1 MKETVTH
8 NFYEL
13 TAKRIPNIRQTG
25 GPMNLRKSTIPA
37 KRTFAAVLS
46 AAMLIP
52 SVSFA
57 TSNDQTAAEELKAI
71 LTAQQE
77 QSADSL
83 LEETLGLSQL
93 AKAASENGLQWHFAG
108 GLLPETAELLDIPD
122 DWSDTTCSLLARI
135 DPKLKKYLFEA
146 GLQHASDD
154 LLDVSLYGDED
165 LLTVAMPQFY
175 SGSLALHSG
184 NFRQQYLKSGL
195 SELLGKDASDDIP
208 DLDLHFYPQTAASDD
223 SLVSELQST
232 ISGLQD
238 SVAVTKATGDGVDIY
253 TATLRADQL
262 TAFYRT
268 LFRQLLAPMQAL
280 DDFSADDAEELE
292 AQLEEMLTMFQSVL
306 PEEIPVQF
314 EVSDQCLQRIHYE
327 LDLDVNALKALADEY
342 DDSYDDDYDYDDSYD
357 DDYDYDDAYDDSYDD
372 DYDYDDAYDDDY
384 DYDDAH
390 DDDYDYDDMDDLY
403 DSDHTGAAFG
413 IHVNESVSELPKDI
427 DTISCSYE
435 LAFANP
441 ENLSEGYNFFMNL
454 GYDEAPSALMA
465 VSLNYSQQQEAGT
478 ESAALSLSIDAD
490 GESVYSATPYVMQ
503 FDSASN
509 ELAAQFSITDSDTDE
524 TIALFFSGTFSD
536 IEKGKRFRLDI
547 DDLSLNN
554 ITSTAE
560 DMESLGITASLSVD
574 AEPGDIVT
582 PTDCRYLLEMDQ
594 NALMS
599 LFMECSANAETWS
612 HLYAPQPESEP
623 ESEASDILDG
633 SSAVNASVIGGAD
646 SPTAIFLAGKLG

>member
-1 MKETVTH
+1 
-8 NFYEL
+8 
-13 TAKRIPNIRQTG
+13 
-25 GPMNLRKSTIPA
+25 MNLRKSTIPA
-37 KRTFAAVLS
+37 RRTFAAVLS

-57 TSNDQTAAEELKAI
+57 TSNDQNAAEELKAI

-93 AKAASENGLQWHFAG
+93 AKAASENGLQWHFTG
-108 GLLPETAELLDIPD
+108 GLLPETAELLGIPD
-122 DWSDTTCSLLARI
+122 SWSDTTCSLLARI

-154 LLDVSLYGDED
+154 LLDVSLYGDKD
-165 LLTVAMPQFY
+165 LLTVAIPQFY
-175 SGSLALHSG
+175 SGSLALRSG

-195 SELLGKDASDDIP
+195 SELLGNDASDDIP

-223 SLVSELQST
+223 SLISELQST
-232 ISGLQD
+232 ITGLQD
-238 SVAVTKATGDGVDIY
+238 SVAVTKATDEGVDIY

-262 TAFYRT
+262 TDFYRT

-280 DDFSADDAEELE
+280 DDFSADDAEYLE

-314 EVSDQCLQRIHYE
+314 EVSDQRLQRIHYE
-327 LDLDVNALKALADEY
+327 LDLDVNALEALADE
-342 DDSYDDDYDYDDSYD
+342 
-357 DDYDYDDAYDDSYDD
+357 YDDSYDD

-384 DYDDAH
+384 DYDDSY
-390 DDDYDYDDMDDLY
+390 DDYDYDDAYDDDYDYNGTDDLY

-413 IHVNESVSELPKDI
+413 IHVNESVSELPEDI

-435 LAFANP
+435 LSFANP

-536 IEKGKRFRLDI
+536 IEKGKCFRLDI

-554 ITSTAE
+554 ITATAE

-612 HLYAPQPESEP
+612 QLYAPEPESEP

>member
-1 MKETVTH
+1 
-8 NFYEL
+8 
-13 TAKRIPNIRQTG
+13 
-25 GPMNLRKSTIPA
+25 MNLRKSTIPA
-37 KRTFAAVLS
+37 RRTFAAVLS

-57 TSNDQTAAEELKAI
+57 TSNDQNAAEELKAI

-77 QSADSL
+77 QSTDSL

-93 AKAASENGLQWHFAG
+93 AKAASENGLQWHFTG
-108 GLLPETAELLDIPD
+108 GLLPETAELLGIPD
-122 DWSDTTCSLLARI
+122 GWSDTTCSLQARI

-165 LLTVAMPQFY
+165 LLAVAIPQFY
-175 SGSLALHSG
+175 SGSLALRSG

-195 SELLGKDASDDIP
+195 SELLGNDASDDIP

-223 SLVSELQST
+223 SLISELQST
-232 ISGLQD
+232 ITGLQD
-238 SVAVTKATGDGVDIY
+238 SVAVTKATDEGVDIY

-262 TAFYRT
+262 TDFYRT

-280 DDFSADDAEELE
+280 DDFSADDAEYLE
-292 AQLEEMLTMFQSVL
+292 SQLEEMLTMFQSVL

-314 EVSDQCLQRIHYE
+314 EVSDQRLQRIHYE
-327 LDLDVNALKALADEY
+327 LDLDVNALEALADE
-342 DDSYDDDYDYDDSYD
+342 
-357 DDYDYDDAYDDSYDD
+357 YDDSYDD

-384 DYDDAH
+384 DYDDSY
-390 DDDYDYDDMDDLY
+390 DDYDYDDAYDDSYDDDYDYNGTDDLY

-413 IHVNESVSELPKDI
+413 IHVNESVSELPEDI

-435 LAFANP
+435 LSFANP

-509 ELAAQFSITDSDTDE
+509 ELAAQFSITDSDTNE

-536 IEKGKRFRLDI
+536 IEKGKCFRLDI

-554 ITSTAE
+554 ITATAE

-612 HLYAPQPESEP
+612 QLYAPEPESEP

>member
-1 MKETVTH
+1 
-8 NFYEL
+8 
-13 TAKRIPNIRQTG
+13 
-25 GPMNLRKSTIPA
+25 MNLRKRTIPA
-37 KRTFAAVLS
+37 RRTFAAVLS

-57 TSNDQTAAEELKAI
+57 TSNDQNAAEELKAI

-93 AKAASENGLQWHFAG
+93 AKAASENGLQWHFTG
-108 GLLPETAELLDIPD
+108 GLLPETAALLDIPD
-122 DWSDTTCSLLARI
+122 SWSDTTCSLQARI

-165 LLTVAMPQFY
+165 LLAVAIPQFY
-175 SGSLALHSG
+175 SGSLALRSG

-195 SELLGKDASDDIP
+195 SELLGNDASDDIP

-223 SLVSELQST
+223 SLISELQST
-232 ISGLQD
+232 ITGLQD
-238 SVAVTKATGDGVDIY
+238 SVAVTKATDEGVDIY

-262 TAFYRT
+262 TDFYRT

-314 EVSDQCLQRIHYE
+314 EVSDQLLQRIHYE
-327 LDLDVNALKALADEY
+327 LDLDVNALEALADE
-342 DDSYDDDYDYDDSYD
+342 
-357 DDYDYDDAYDDSYDD
+357 YDDSYDD

-384 DYDDAH
+384 DYDDAY
-390 DDDYDYDDMDDLY
+390 DDDYDYDDAHDDDHDYDDTDDLY

-454 GYDEAPSALMA
+454 GYGEAPSALMA
-465 VSLNYSQQQEAGT
+465 VSLNYNQQQEDGT
-478 ESAALSLSIDAD
+478 ESAALSLNIDAD

-554 ITSTAE
+554 ITAAAE

-612 HLYAPQPESEP
+612 QLYAPESESEP
-623 ESEASDILDG
+623 ESEASDILD
-633 SSAVNASVIGGAD
+633 SNSAVNTSVIGGAD
-646 SPTAIFLAGKLG
+646 NPTAIFLAGKLG

>member
-1 MKETVTH
+1 
-8 NFYEL
+8 
-13 TAKRIPNIRQTG
+13 
-25 GPMNLRKSTIPA
+25 MNLRKRTIPA
-37 KRTFAAVLS
+37 RRTFAAVLS

-57 TSNDQTAAEELKAI
+57 TSNDQNAAEELKAI

-93 AKAASENGLQWHFAG
+93 TKAASENGLQWHFTG
-108 GLLPETAELLDIPD
+108 GLLPETAALLGIPD
-122 DWSDTTCSLLARI
+122 GWSDTTCSLLTRI

-146 GLQHASDD
+146 GLQHASDN

-165 LLTVAMPQFY
+165 LLAVAIPQFY
-175 SGSLALHSG
+175 SGSLALRSG

-195 SELLGKDASDDIP
+195 SELLGNDASDDIP

-223 SLVSELQST
+223 SLISELQST
-232 ISGLQD
+232 ITGLQD
-238 SVAVTKATGDGVDIY
+238 SVAVTKATDEGVDIY

-262 TAFYRT
+262 TDFYRT

-314 EVSDQCLQRIHYE
+314 EVSDQLLQRIHYE
-327 LDLDVNALKALADEY
+327 LDLDVNALEALADE
-342 DDSYDDDYDYDDSYD
+342 
-357 DDYDYDDAYDDSYDD
+357 YDDSYDD

-384 DYDDAH
+384 DYDDAY
-390 DDDYDYDDMDDLY
+390 DDDYDYDDAHDDDHDYDDTDDLY

-454 GYDEAPSALMA
+454 GYGEAPSALMA
-465 VSLNYSQQQEAGT
+465 VSLNYNQQQEDGT
-478 ESAALSLSIDAD
+478 ESAALSLNIDAD

-554 ITSTAE
+554 ITAAAE

-612 HLYAPQPESEP
+612 QLYAPESESEP
-623 ESEASDILDG
+623 ESEASDILDS
-633 SSAVNASVIGGAD
+633 SSAVNTSVIGGANN
-646 SPTAIFLAGKLG
+646 PTAIFLAGKLG

>member
-1 MKETVTH
+1 
-8 NFYEL
+8 
-13 TAKRIPNIRQTG
+13 
-25 GPMNLRKSTIPA
+25 MNLRKRTIPA
-37 KRTFAAVLS
+37 RRTFAAVLS

-57 TSNDQTAAEELKAI
+57 TSNDQNAAEELKAI

-108 GLLPETAELLDIPD
+108 GLLPETAELLGIPD
-122 DWSDTTCSLLARI
+122 DWSDTTCSLQARI

-165 LLTVAMPQFY
+165 LLTVAIPQFY
-175 SGSLALHSG
+175 SGSLALRSG

-280 DDFSADDAEELE
+280 DDFSADDAEYLE

-314 EVSDQCLQRIHYE
+314 EVSDQLLQRIHYE
-327 LDLDVNALKALADEY
+327 LDLDVNALEALADE
-342 DDSYDDDYDYDDSYD
+342 
-357 DDYDYDDAYDDSYDD
+357 YDDSYDD

-390 DDDYDYDDMDDLY
+390 DDDYDYDDAHDDDHDYDDTDDLY

-454 GYDEAPSALMA
+454 GYGEAPSALMA
-465 VSLNYSQQQEAGT
+465 VSLNYSQQQEDGT
-478 ESAALSLSIDAD
+478 ESAALSLNIDAD

-554 ITSTAE
+554 ITAAAE

-599 LFMECSANAETWS
+599 LFMECSANAEAWS
-612 HLYAPQPESEP
+612 QLYAPESESEP
-623 ESEASDILDG
+623 ESEASDILDS
-633 SSAVNASVIGGAD
+633 SSAVNTSVIGGANN
-646 SPTAIFLAGKLG
+646 PTAIFLAGKLG

>member
-1 MKETVTH
+1 
-8 NFYEL
+8 
-13 TAKRIPNIRQTG
+13 
-25 GPMNLRKSTIPA
+25 MNLRKRTIPA
-37 KRTFAAVLS
+37 RRTFAAVLS

-57 TSNDQTAAEELKAI
+57 TSNDQNAAEELKAI

-93 AKAASENGLQWHFAG
+93 TKAASENGLQWHFTG
-108 GLLPETAELLDIPD
+108 GLLPETAALLGIPD
-122 DWSDTTCSLLARI
+122 GWSDTTCSLQARI

-165 LLTVAMPQFY
+165 LLAVAIPQFY
-175 SGSLALHSG
+175 SGSLALRSG

-195 SELLGKDASDDIP
+195 SELLGNDASDDIP

-223 SLVSELQST
+223 SLISELQST
-232 ISGLQD
+232 ITGLQD
-238 SVAVTKATGDGVDIY
+238 SVAVTKATDEGVDIY

-262 TAFYRT
+262 TDFYRT

-314 EVSDQCLQRIHYE
+314 EVSDQLLQRIHYE
-327 LDLDVNALKALADEY
+327 LDLDVNALEALADE
-342 DDSYDDDYDYDDSYD
+342 
-357 DDYDYDDAYDDSYDD
+357 YDDSYDD

-384 DYDDAH
+384 DYDDAY
-390 DDDYDYDDMDDLY
+390 DDDYDYDDAHDDDHDYDDTDDLY

-454 GYDEAPSALMA
+454 GYGEAPSALMA
-465 VSLNYSQQQEAGT
+465 VSLNYNQQQEDGT
-478 ESAALSLSIDAD
+478 ESAALSLNIDAD

-554 ITSTAE
+554 ITAAAE

-599 LFMECSANAETWS
+599 LFIECSANAETWS
-612 HLYAPQPESEP
+612 QLYAPESESEP
-623 ESEASDILDG
+623 ESEASDILD
-633 SSAVNASVIGGAD
+633 SNSAVNTSVIGGANN
-646 SPTAIFLAGKLG
+646 PTAIFLAGKLG

>member
-1 MKETVTH
+1 
-8 NFYEL
+8 
-13 TAKRIPNIRQTG
+13 
-25 GPMNLRKSTIPA
+25 MNLHKNTIPA
-37 KRTFAAVLS
+37 RRTFAAVLS

-57 TSNDQTAAEELKAI
+57 TSNDQNAAEELKAI

-93 AKAASENGLQWHFAG
+93 AKAASENGLQWHFTG
-108 GLLPETAELLDIPD
+108 GLLPETAALLDIPD
-122 DWSDTTCSLLARI
+122 DWSDTTCSLLTRI
-135 DPKLKKYLFEA
+135 DPNLKKYLFEA

-165 LLTVAMPQFY
+165 LLAVAIPQFY
-175 SGSLALHSG
+175 SGSLALRSG

-195 SELLGKDASDDIP
+195 SELLGNDASDDIP

-223 SLVSELQST
+223 SLISELQST
-232 ISGLQD
+232 ITGLQD
-238 SVAVTKATGDGVDIY
+238 SVAVTKATDEGVDIY
-253 TATLRADQL
+253 MATLRADQL
-262 TAFYRT
+262 TDFYRT

-314 EVSDQCLQRIHYE
+314 EVSDQLLQRIHYE
-327 LDLDVNALKALADEY
+327 LDLDVNALEALADE
-342 DDSYDDDYDYDDSYD
+342 
-357 DDYDYDDAYDDSYDD
+357 YDDSYDD

-384 DYDDAH
+384 DYDDAY
-390 DDDYDYDDMDDLY
+390 DDDYDYDDAHDDDHDYDDTDDLY

-454 GYDEAPSALMA
+454 GYGEAPSALMA
-465 VSLNYSQQQEAGT
+465 VSLNYNQQQEDGT
-478 ESAALSLSIDAD
+478 ESAALSLNIDAD

-554 ITSTAE
+554 ITAAAE

-612 HLYAPQPESEP
+612 QLYAPESESEP
-623 ESEASDILDG
+623 ESEASDILDS
-633 SSAVNASVIGGAD
+633 SSAVNTSVIGGANN
-646 SPTAIFLAGKLG
+646 PTAIFLAGKLG

>member
-1 MKETVTH
+1 
-8 NFYEL
+8 
-13 TAKRIPNIRQTG
+13 
-25 GPMNLRKSTIPA
+25 
-37 KRTFAAVLS
+37 
-46 AAMLIP
+46 MLIP

-57 TSNDQTAAEELKAI
+57 TSNDQNAAEELKAI

-93 AKAASENGLQWHFAG
+93 AKAASENGLQWHFTG
-108 GLLPETAELLDIPD
+108 GLLPETAALLGIPD
-122 DWSDTTCSLLARI
+122 GWSDTTCSLQARI

-146 GLQHASDD
+146 GLQHAFDD

-165 LLTVAMPQFY
+165 LLTVAIPQFY
-175 SGSLALHSG
+175 SGSLALRSG

-195 SELLGKDASDDIP
+195 SELLGNDASDDIP

-223 SLVSELQST
+223 SLISELQST
-232 ISGLQD
+232 ITGLQD

-314 EVSDQCLQRIHYE
+314 EVSDQLLQRIHYE
-327 LDLDVNALKALADEY
+327 LDLDVNALEALADE
-342 DDSYDDDYDYDDSYD
+342 
-357 DDYDYDDAYDDSYDD
+357 YDDSYDD

-384 DYDDAH
+384 DYDDAYDDDYDYDYDDAY
-390 DDDYDYDDMDDLY
+390 DDDYDYDDTDDLY
-403 DSDHTGAAFG
+403 DSNHTGAAFG

-454 GYDEAPSALMA
+454 GYGEAPSALMA
-465 VSLNYSQQQEAGT
+465 VSLNYNQQQEDGT
-478 ESAALSLSIDAD
+478 ESAALSLNIDAD

-554 ITSTAE
+554 ITAAAE

-599 LFMECSANAETWS
+599 LFIECSANAETWS
-612 HLYAPQPESEP
+612 QLYAPESESEP
-623 ESEASDILDG
+623 ESEASDILDS
-633 SSAVNASVIGGAD
+633 SSAVNTSVIGGANG
-646 SPTAIFLAGKLG
+646 STAIFLAGKLG

>member
-1 MKETVTH
+1 
-8 NFYEL
+8 
-13 TAKRIPNIRQTG
+13 
-25 GPMNLRKSTIPA
+25 MNLRKSTIPA
-37 KRTFAAVLS
+37 RRTFAAVLS

-57 TSNDQTAAEELKAI
+57 TSNDQNAAEELKAI

-93 AKAASENGLQWHFAG
+93 AKAASENGLQWHFTG
-108 GLLPETAELLDIPD
+108 GLLPETAELLGIPD
-122 DWSDTTCSLLARI
+122 SWSDTTCSLLARI

-165 LLTVAMPQFY
+165 LLTVAIPQFY
-175 SGSLALHSG
+175 SGSLALRSG

-223 SLVSELQST
+223 SLISELQST
-232 ISGLQD
+232 ITGLQD
-238 SVAVTKATGDGVDIY
+238 SVAVTKATDDGVDIY

-280 DDFSADDAEELE
+280 DDFSADDAEYLE

-314 EVSDQCLQRIHYE
+314 EVSDQRLQRIHYE

-342 DDSYDDDYDYDDSYD
+342 DDSYDDDYDYNDAYDDSY

-372 DYDYDDAYDDDY
+372 DYDYDDT
-384 DYDDAH
+384 
-390 DDDYDYDDMDDLY
+390 DDLY

-413 IHVNESVSELPKDI
+413 IHVNESVSELPEDI

-435 LAFANP
+435 LSFANP

-454 GYDEAPSALMA
+454 GYGEATSALMA

-536 IEKGKRFRLDI
+536 IEKGKCFRLDI

-554 ITSTAE
+554 ITATAE

-612 HLYAPQPESEP
+612 QLYAPEPESEP

>member
-1 MKETVTH
+1 
-8 NFYEL
+8 
-13 TAKRIPNIRQTG
+13 
-25 GPMNLRKSTIPA
+25 MNLRKSTIPA

-108 GLLPETAELLDIPD
+108 GLLPETAELLGIPD
-122 DWSDTTCSLLARI
+122 DWSDTTCSLQARI

-165 LLTVAMPQFY
+165 LLTVAIPQFY
-175 SGSLALHSG
+175 SGSLALRSG

-280 DDFSADDAEELE
+280 DDFSADDAEYLE

-314 EVSDQCLQRIHYE
+314 EVSDQLLQRIHYE
-327 LDLDVNALKALADEY
+327 LDLDVNALEALADE
-342 DDSYDDDYDYDDSYD
+342 
-357 DDYDYDDAYDDSYDD
+357 YDDSYDD

-384 DYDDAH
+384 DYDDAYDDSY
-390 DDDYDYDDMDDLY
+390 DDDYDYDDSYDDDYDYDDTDDLY
-403 DSDHTGAAFG
+403 DLDHTGAAFG

-454 GYDEAPSALMA
+454 GYGEAPSALMA
-465 VSLNYSQQQEAGT
+465 VSLNYSQQQEDGT
-478 ESAALSLSIDAD
+478 ESAALSLNIDAD

-554 ITSTAE
+554 ITAAAE

-612 HLYAPQPESEP
+612 QLYAPESESEP
-623 ESEASDILDG
+623 ESEASDILDS
-633 SSAVNASVIGGAD
+633 SSAVNTSVIGGANN
-646 SPTAIFLAGKLG
+646 PTAIFLAGKLG

>member
-1 MKETVTH
+1 
-8 NFYEL
+8 
-13 TAKRIPNIRQTG
+13 
-25 GPMNLRKSTIPA
+25 MNLRKRTIPA
-37 KRTFAAVLS
+37 RRTFAAVLS

-57 TSNDQTAAEELKAI
+57 TSNDQNAAEELKAI

-93 AKAASENGLQWHFAG
+93 TKAASENGLQWHFTG
-108 GLLPETAELLDIPD
+108 GLLPETAALLGIPD
-122 DWSDTTCSLLARI
+122 GWSDTTCSLQARI

-146 GLQHASDD
+146 GLQHASDN

-165 LLTVAMPQFY
+165 LLAVAIPQFY
-175 SGSLALHSG
+175 SGSLALRSG

-195 SELLGKDASDDIP
+195 SELLGNDASDDIP

-223 SLVSELQST
+223 SLISELQST
-232 ISGLQD
+232 ITGLQD
-238 SVAVTKATGDGVDIY
+238 SVAVTKATDEGVDIY

-262 TAFYRT
+262 TDFYRT

-314 EVSDQCLQRIHYE
+314 EVSDQLLQRIHYE
-327 LDLDVNALKALADEY
+327 LDLDVNALEALADE
-342 DDSYDDDYDYDDSYD
+342 
-357 DDYDYDDAYDDSYDD
+357 YDDSYDD

-384 DYDDAH
+384 DYDDAYDDYDYDYDDAY
-390 DDDYDYDDMDDLY
+390 DDDYDYDDAHDDDHDYDDTDDLY

-454 GYDEAPSALMA
+454 GYGEAPSALMA
-465 VSLNYSQQQEAGT
+465 VSLNYSQQQEDGT
-478 ESAALSLSIDAD
+478 ESAALSLNIDAD

-554 ITSTAE
+554 ITAAAE

-612 HLYAPQPESEP
+612 QLYAPESESEP
-623 ESEASDILDG
+623 ESEASDILDS
-633 SSAVNASVIGGAD
+633 SSAVNTSVIGGANN
-646 SPTAIFLAGKLG
+646 PTAIFLAGKLG

>member
-1 MKETVTH
+1 
-8 NFYEL
+8 
-13 TAKRIPNIRQTG
+13 
-25 GPMNLRKSTIPA
+25 MNLRKRTIPA
-37 KRTFAAVLS
+37 RRTFAAVLS

-57 TSNDQTAAEELKAI
+57 TSNDQNAAEELKAI

-93 AKAASENGLQWHFAG
+93 AKAASENGLQWHFTG
-108 GLLPETAELLDIPD
+108 GLLPETAALLGIPD
-122 DWSDTTCSLLARI
+122 GWSDTTCSLLTRI

-146 GLQHASDD
+146 GLQHASDN

-165 LLTVAMPQFY
+165 LLAVAIPQFY
-175 SGSLALHSG
+175 SGSLALRSG

-195 SELLGKDASDDIP
+195 SELLGNDASDDIP

-223 SLVSELQST
+223 SLISELQST
-232 ISGLQD
+232 ITGLQD
-238 SVAVTKATGDGVDIY
+238 SVAVTKATDEGVDIY

-262 TAFYRT
+262 TDFYRT

-280 DDFSADDAEELE
+280 DDFSADDAEYLE

-314 EVSDQCLQRIHYE
+314 EVSDQLLQRIHYE
-327 LDLDVNALKALADEY
+327 LDLDVNALEALADE
-342 DDSYDDDYDYDDSYD
+342 
-357 DDYDYDDAYDDSYDD
+357 YDDSYDD

-384 DYDDAH
+384 DYDDAY
-390 DDDYDYDDMDDLY
+390 DDDYDYDDAHDDDHDYDDTDDLY

-454 GYDEAPSALMA
+454 GYGEAPSALMA
-465 VSLNYSQQQEAGT
+465 VSLNYNQQQEDGT
-478 ESAALSLSIDAD
+478 ESAALSLNIDAD

-554 ITSTAE
+554 ITAAAE

-612 HLYAPQPESEP
+612 QLYAPESESEP
-623 ESEASDILDG
+623 ESEASDILDS
-633 SSAVNASVIGGAD
+633 SSAVNTSVIGGANN
-646 SPTAIFLAGKLG
+646 PTAIFLAGKLG

>member
-1 MKETVTH
+1 
-8 NFYEL
+8 
-13 TAKRIPNIRQTG
+13 
-25 GPMNLRKSTIPA
+25 MNLRKRTIPA
-37 KRTFAAVLS
+37 RRTFAAVLS

-57 TSNDQTAAEELKAI
+57 TSNDQNAAEELKAI

-93 AKAASENGLQWHFAG
+93 TKAASENGLQWHFTG
-108 GLLPETAELLDIPD
+108 GLLPETAALLDIPD
-122 DWSDTTCSLLARI
+122 SWSDTTCSLQARI

-165 LLTVAMPQFY
+165 LLAVAIPQFY
-175 SGSLALHSG
+175 SGSLALRSG

-195 SELLGKDASDDIP
+195 SELLGNDASDDIP

-223 SLVSELQST
+223 SLISELQST
-232 ISGLQD
+232 ITGLQD
-238 SVAVTKATGDGVDIY
+238 SVAVTKATDEGVDIY

-262 TAFYRT
+262 TDFYRT

-314 EVSDQCLQRIHYE
+314 EVSDQLLQRIHYE
-327 LDLDVNALKALADEY
+327 LDLDVNALEALADE
-342 DDSYDDDYDYDDSYD
+342 
-357 DDYDYDDAYDDSYDD
+357 YDDSYDD

-384 DYDDAH
+384 DYDDAY
-390 DDDYDYDDMDDLY
+390 DDDYDYDDAHDDDHDYDDTDDLY

-454 GYDEAPSALMA
+454 GYGEAPSALMA
-465 VSLNYSQQQEAGT
+465 VSLNYNQQQEDGT
-478 ESAALSLSIDAD
+478 ESAALSLNIDAD

-554 ITSTAE
+554 ITAAAE

-612 HLYAPQPESEP
+612 QLYAPESESEP
-623 ESEASDILDG
+623 ESEASDILDS
-633 SSAVNASVIGGAD
+633 SSAVNTSVIGGANN
-646 SPTAIFLAGKLG
+646 PTAIFLAGKLG

>member
-1 MKETVTH
+1 
-8 NFYEL
+8 
-13 TAKRIPNIRQTG
+13 
-25 GPMNLRKSTIPA
+25 MNLRKSTISA

-52 SVSFA
+52 FVSFA

-108 GLLPETAELLDIPD
+108 GLLPETAELLGIPD
-122 DWSDTTCSLLARI
+122 DRSDTTCSLLARI

-154 LLDVSLYGDED
+154 LLDVSLYGDEN
-165 LLTVAMPQFY
+165 LLTIAIPQFY
-175 SGSLALHSG
+175 SGSLALRSG

-238 SVAVTKATGDGVDIY
+238 SVAVTKATGDGADIY

-280 DDFSADDAEELE
+280 DDFSADDAEYLE

-314 EVSDQCLQRIHYE
+314 EVSDQRLQRIHYE

-342 DDSYDDDYDYDDSYD
+342 DDSYDDDYDYDDT
-357 DDYDYDDAYDDSYDD
+357 
-372 DYDYDDAYDDDY
+372 
-384 DYDDAH
+384 
-390 DDDYDYDDMDDLY
+390 DDLY
-403 DSDHTGAAFG
+403 DLDHTGAAFD

-435 LAFANP
+435 LSFANP

-554 ITSTAE
+554 ITATAE

-612 HLYAPQPESEP
+612 QLYAPESESEP
-623 ESEASDILDG
+623 ESEASDILD
-633 SSAVNASVIGGAD
+633 SNSAVNTSVIGGAD

>member
-1 MKETVTH
+1 
-8 NFYEL
+8 
-13 TAKRIPNIRQTG
+13 
-25 GPMNLRKSTIPA
+25 MNLRKRTIPA
-37 KRTFAAVLS
+37 RRTFAAVLS

-57 TSNDQTAAEELKAI
+57 TSNDQNAAEELKAI

-93 AKAASENGLQWHFAG
+93 TKAASENGLQWHFTG
-108 GLLPETAELLDIPD
+108 GLLPETAALLGIPD
-122 DWSDTTCSLLARI
+122 GWSDTTCSLLTRI

-146 GLQHASDD
+146 GLQHASDN

-165 LLTVAMPQFY
+165 LLAVAIPQFY
-175 SGSLALHSG
+175 SGSLALRSG

-195 SELLGKDASDDIP
+195 SELLGNDASDDIP

-223 SLVSELQST
+223 SLISELQST
-232 ISGLQD
+232 ITGLQD
-238 SVAVTKATGDGVDIY
+238 SVAVTKATDEGVDIY

-262 TAFYRT
+262 TDFYRT

-314 EVSDQCLQRIHYE
+314 EVSDQLLQRIHYE
-327 LDLDVNALKALADEY
+327 LDLDVNALEALADE
-342 DDSYDDDYDYDDSYD
+342 
-357 DDYDYDDAYDDSYDD
+357 YDDSYDD

-384 DYDDAH
+384 DYDDAY
-390 DDDYDYDDMDDLY
+390 DDDYDYDDAHDDDHDYDDTDDLY

-454 GYDEAPSALMA
+454 GYGEAPSALMA
-465 VSLNYSQQQEAGT
+465 VSLNYSQQQEDGT
-478 ESAALSLSIDAD
+478 ESAALSLNIDAD

-554 ITSTAE
+554 ITAAAE

-612 HLYAPQPESEP
+612 QLYAPESESEP
-623 ESEASDILDG
+623 ESEASDILDS
-633 SSAVNASVIGGAD
+633 SSAVNTSVIGGAD
-646 SPTAIFLAGKLG
+646 NPTAIFLAGKLG

>member
-1 MKETVTH
+1 
-8 NFYEL
+8 
-13 TAKRIPNIRQTG
+13 
-25 GPMNLRKSTIPA
+25 MNLRKSTIPA
-37 KRTFAAVLS
+37 RRTFAAVLS

-57 TSNDQTAAEELKAI
+57 TSNDQNAAEELKAI

-93 AKAASENGLQWHFAG
+93 AKAASENGLQWHFTG
-108 GLLPETAELLDIPD
+108 GLLPETAELLGIPD
-122 DWSDTTCSLLARI
+122 SWSDTTCSLQARI

-165 LLTVAMPQFY
+165 LLAVAIPQFY
-175 SGSLALHSG
+175 SGSLALRSG

-195 SELLGKDASDDIP
+195 SELLGNDASDDIP

-223 SLVSELQST
+223 SLISELQST
-232 ISGLQD
+232 ITGLQD
-238 SVAVTKATGDGVDIY
+238 SVAVTKATDEGVDIY

-262 TAFYRT
+262 TDFYRT

-280 DDFSADDAEELE
+280 DDFSADDAEYLE

-314 EVSDQCLQRIHYE
+314 EVSDQRLQRIHYE
-327 LDLDVNALKALADEY
+327 LDLDVNALEALADE
-342 DDSYDDDYDYDDSYD
+342 
-357 DDYDYDDAYDDSYDD
+357 YDDSYDD

-384 DYDDAH
+384 DYDDSY
-390 DDDYDYDDMDDLY
+390 DDYDYDDAYDDSYDDDYDYNGTDDLY

-413 IHVNESVSELPKDI
+413 IHVNESVSELPEDI

-435 LAFANP
+435 LSFANP

-536 IEKGKRFRLDI
+536 IEKGKCFRLDI

-554 ITSTAE
+554 ITATAE

-612 HLYAPQPESEP
+612 QLYAPEPESEP

>member
-1 MKETVTH
+1 
-8 NFYEL
+8 
-13 TAKRIPNIRQTG
+13 
-25 GPMNLRKSTIPA
+25 MNLRKSTIPA
-37 KRTFAAVLS
+37 RRTFAAVLS

-57 TSNDQTAAEELKAI
+57 TSNDQNAAEELKAI

-77 QSADSL
+77 QSTDSL

-93 AKAASENGLQWHFAG
+93 AKAASENGLQWHFTG
-108 GLLPETAELLDIPD
+108 GLLPETAELLGIPD
-122 DWSDTTCSLLARI
+122 GWSDTTCSLQARI

-165 LLTVAMPQFY
+165 LLAVAIPQFY
-175 SGSLALHSG
+175 SGSLALRSG

-195 SELLGKDASDDIP
+195 SELLGNDASDDIP

-223 SLVSELQST
+223 SLISELQST
-232 ISGLQD
+232 ITGLQD
-238 SVAVTKATGDGVDIY
+238 SVAVTKATDEGVDIY

-262 TAFYRT
+262 TDFYRT

-280 DDFSADDAEELE
+280 DDFSADDAEYLE

-314 EVSDQCLQRIHYE
+314 EVSDQRLQRIHYE
-327 LDLDVNALKALADEY
+327 LDLDVNALEALADEY
-342 DDSYDDDYDYDDSYD
+342 DDSYDDDYDYDDTYDDDYDYDDSY

-372 DYDYDDAYDDDY
+372 DYDYNGT
-384 DYDDAH
+384 
-390 DDDYDYDDMDDLY
+390 DDLY

-413 IHVNESVSELPKDI
+413 IHVNESVSELPEDI

-435 LAFANP
+435 LSFANP

-509 ELAAQFSITDSDTDE
+509 ELAAQFSITDSDTNE

-536 IEKGKRFRLDI
+536 IEKGKCFRLDI

-554 ITSTAE
+554 ITATAE

-612 HLYAPQPESEP
+612 QLYAPEPESEP

>member
-1 MKETVTH
+1 
-8 NFYEL
+8 
-13 TAKRIPNIRQTG
+13 
-25 GPMNLRKSTIPA
+25 MNLRKRTIPA
-37 KRTFAAVLS
+37 RRTFAAVLS

-57 TSNDQTAAEELKAI
+57 TSNDQNAAEELKAI

-93 AKAASENGLQWHFAG
+93 TKAASENGLQWHFTG
-108 GLLPETAELLDIPD
+108 GLLPETAALLGIPD
-122 DWSDTTCSLLARI
+122 GWSDTTCSLQARI

-165 LLTVAMPQFY
+165 LLAVAIPQFY
-175 SGSLALHSG
+175 SGSLALRSG

-195 SELLGKDASDDIP
+195 SELLGNDASDDIP

-223 SLVSELQST
+223 SLISELQST
-232 ISGLQD
+232 ITGLQD
-238 SVAVTKATGDGVDIY
+238 SVAVTKATDEGVDIY

-262 TAFYRT
+262 TDFYRT

-314 EVSDQCLQRIHYE
+314 EVSDQLLQRIHYE
-327 LDLDVNALKALADEY
+327 LDLDVNALEALADE
-342 DDSYDDDYDYDDSYD
+342 
-357 DDYDYDDAYDDSYDD
+357 YDDSYDD

-384 DYDDAH
+384 DYDDAY
-390 DDDYDYDDMDDLY
+390 DDDYDYDDAHDDDHDYDDTDDLY

-454 GYDEAPSALMA
+454 GYGEAPSALMA
-465 VSLNYSQQQEAGT
+465 VSLNYNQQQEDGT
-478 ESAALSLSIDAD
+478 ESAALSLNIDAD

-554 ITSTAE
+554 ITAAAE

-612 HLYAPQPESEP
+612 QLYAPESESEP
-623 ESEASDILDG
+623 ESEASDILDS
-633 SSAVNASVIGGAD
+633 SSAVNTSVIGGANN
-646 SPTAIFLAGKLG
+646 PTAIFLAGKLG

>member
-1 MKETVTH
+1 
-8 NFYEL
+8 
-13 TAKRIPNIRQTG
+13 
-25 GPMNLRKSTIPA
+25 MNLRKSTIA
-37 KRTFAAVLS
+37 KRTFTAVLS

-57 TSNDQTAAEELKAI
+57 TSNDQNAAEELKAI

-93 AKAASENGLQWHFAG
+93 TKAASENGLQWHFTG
-108 GLLPETAELLDIPD
+108 GLLPETAALLGIPD
-122 DWSDTTCSLLARI
+122 GWSDTTCSLLTRI

-165 LLTVAMPQFY
+165 LLAVAIPQFY
-175 SGSLALHSG
+175 SGSLALRSG

-195 SELLGKDASDDIP
+195 SELLGNDASDDIP

-223 SLVSELQST
+223 SLISELQST
-232 ISGLQD
+232 ITGLQD
-238 SVAVTKATGDGVDIY
+238 SVAVTKATDEGVDIY

-262 TAFYRT
+262 TDFYRT

-314 EVSDQCLQRIHYE
+314 EVSDQLLQRIHYE
-327 LDLDVNALKALADEY
+327 LDLDVNALEALADE
-342 DDSYDDDYDYDDSYD
+342 
-357 DDYDYDDAYDDSYDD
+357 YDDSYDD

-384 DYDDAH
+384 DYDDAY
-390 DDDYDYDDMDDLY
+390 DDDYDYDDAHDDDHDYDDTDDLY

-454 GYDEAPSALMA
+454 GYGEAPSALMA
-465 VSLNYSQQQEAGT
+465 VSLNYSQQQEDGT
-478 ESAALSLSIDAD
+478 ESAALSLNIDAD

-554 ITSTAE
+554 ITAAAE

-612 HLYAPQPESEP
+612 QLYAPESESEP
-623 ESEASDILDG
+623 ESEASDILD
-633 SSAVNASVIGGAD
+633 SNSAVNTSVIGGAD
-646 SPTAIFLAGKLG
+646 NPTAIFLAGKLG

>member
-1 MKETVTH
+1 
-8 NFYEL
+8 
-13 TAKRIPNIRQTG
+13 
-25 GPMNLRKSTIPA
+25 MNLRKSTIPA

-57 TSNDQTAAEELKAI
+57 TSNDQNAAEELKAI

-93 AKAASENGLQWHFAG
+93 AKAASENGLQWHFTG
-108 GLLPETAELLDIPD
+108 GLLPETAALLDIPD
-122 DWSDTTCSLLARI
+122 SWSDTTCSLQARI

-165 LLTVAMPQFY
+165 LLAVAIPQFY
-175 SGSLALHSG
+175 SGSLALRSG

-195 SELLGKDASDDIP
+195 SELLGNDASDDIP

-223 SLVSELQST
+223 SLISELQST
-232 ISGLQD
+232 ITGLQD
-238 SVAVTKATGDGVDIY
+238 SVAVTKATDEGVDIY

-314 EVSDQCLQRIHYE
+314 EVSDQLLQRIHYE
-327 LDLDVNALKALADEY
+327 LDLDVNALEALADE
-342 DDSYDDDYDYDDSYD
+342 
-357 DDYDYDDAYDDSYDD
+357 YDDSYDD

-384 DYDDAH
+384 DYDDAY
-390 DDDYDYDDMDDLY
+390 DDDYDYDDAHDDDHDYDDTDDLY

-454 GYDEAPSALMA
+454 GYGEAPSALMA
-465 VSLNYSQQQEAGT
+465 VSLNYSQQQEDGT
-478 ESAALSLSIDAD
+478 ESAALSLNIDAD

-554 ITSTAE
+554 ITAAAE

-612 HLYAPQPESEP
+612 QLYAPESESEP
-623 ESEASDILDG
+623 ESEASDILD
-633 SSAVNASVIGGAD
+633 SNSAVNTSVIGGAD
-646 SPTAIFLAGKLG
+646 NPTAIFLAGKLG

>member
-1 MKETVTH
+1 
-8 NFYEL
+8 
-13 TAKRIPNIRQTG
+13 
-25 GPMNLRKSTIPA
+25 MNLRKSTIPA

-465 VSLNYSQQQEAGT
+465 VSLNYGQQQEAGT

-612 HLYAPQPESEP
+612 QLYAPQPET
-623 ESEASDILDG
+623 EASDILDG

>member
-1 MKETVTH
+1 
-8 NFYEL
+8 
-13 TAKRIPNIRQTG
+13 
-25 GPMNLRKSTIPA
+25 MNLRKRTIPA
-37 KRTFAAVLS
+37 RRTFAAVLS

-57 TSNDQTAAEELKAI
+57 TSNDQNAAEELKAI
-71 LTAQQE
+71 LMAQQE

-93 AKAASENGLQWHFAG
+93 AKAASENGLQWHFTG
-108 GLLPETAELLDIPD
+108 GLLPETAALLDIPD
-122 DWSDTTCSLLARI
+122 SWSDTTCSLQARI

-165 LLTVAMPQFY
+165 LLAVAIPQFY
-175 SGSLALHSG
+175 SGSLALRSG

-195 SELLGKDASDDIP
+195 SELLGNDASDDIP

-223 SLVSELQST
+223 SLISELQST
-232 ISGLQD
+232 ITGLQD
-238 SVAVTKATGDGVDIY
+238 SVAVTKATDEGVDIY

-262 TAFYRT
+262 TDFYRT

-314 EVSDQCLQRIHYE
+314 EVSDQLLQRIHYE
-327 LDLDVNALKALADEY
+327 LDLDVNALEALADE
-342 DDSYDDDYDYDDSYD
+342 
-357 DDYDYDDAYDDSYDD
+357 YDDSYDD

-384 DYDDAH
+384 DYDDAY
-390 DDDYDYDDMDDLY
+390 DDDYDYDDAHDDDHDYDDTDDLY

-454 GYDEAPSALMA
+454 GYGEAPSALMA
-465 VSLNYSQQQEAGT
+465 VSLNYNQQQEDGT
-478 ESAALSLSIDAD
+478 ESAALSLNIDAD

-554 ITSTAE
+554 ITAAAE

-612 HLYAPQPESEP
+612 QLYAPESESEP
-623 ESEASDILDG
+623 ESEASDILD
-633 SSAVNASVIGGAD
+633 SNSAVNTSVIGGAD
-646 SPTAIFLAGKLG
+646 NPTAIFLAGKLG

>member
-1 MKETVTH
+1 
-8 NFYEL
+8 
-13 TAKRIPNIRQTG
+13 
-25 GPMNLRKSTIPA
+25 MNLHKSTIPA
-37 KRTFAAVLS
+37 RRTFAAVLS

-57 TSNDQTAAEELKAI
+57 TSNDQNAAEELKAI

-93 AKAASENGLQWHFAG
+93 AKAASENGLQWHFTG
-108 GLLPETAELLDIPD
+108 GLLPETAELLGIPD
-122 DWSDTTCSLLARI
+122 SWSDTTCSLLARI

-154 LLDVSLYGDED
+154 LLDVSLYGDKD
-165 LLTVAMPQFY
+165 LLTVAIPQFY
-175 SGSLALHSG
+175 SGSLALRSG

-223 SLVSELQST
+223 SLISELQST
-232 ISGLQD
+232 ITGLQD
-238 SVAVTKATGDGVDIY
+238 SVAVTKATDDGVDIY

-280 DDFSADDAEELE
+280 DDFSADDAEYLE

-314 EVSDQCLQRIHYE
+314 EVSDQCLQRIHYG
-327 LDLDVNALKALADEY
+327 LDLDVNTLKALADE
-342 DDSYDDDYDYDDSYD
+342 
-357 DDYDYDDAYDDSYDD
+357 YDDSYDD

-384 DYDDAH
+384 DYDDSY
-390 DDDYDYDDMDDLY
+390 DDYDYDDAYDDAYDNDYDYDGTDDLY
-403 DSDHTGAAFG
+403 DLDHTGAAFG

-435 LAFANP
+435 LSFANP

-478 ESAALSLSIDAD
+478 ESAALSLNIDAD
-490 GESVYSATPYVMQ
+490 GKSVYSATPYVMQ

-509 ELAAQFSITDSDTDE
+509 ELAAQFSITDSDTNE

-536 IEKGKRFRLDI
+536 IEKGKCFRLDI

-554 ITSTAE
+554 ITATAE

-612 HLYAPQPESEP
+612 QLYAPEPESEP

-633 SSAVNASVIGGAD
+633 SSAVNTSVIGGAN

>member
-1 MKETVTH
+1 
-8 NFYEL
+8 
-13 TAKRIPNIRQTG
+13 
-25 GPMNLRKSTIPA
+25 MNLRKRTIPA
-37 KRTFAAVLS
+37 RRTFAAVLS

-57 TSNDQTAAEELKAI
+57 TSNDQNAAEELKAI

-93 AKAASENGLQWHFAG
+93 AKAASENGLQWHFTG
-108 GLLPETAELLDIPD
+108 GLLPETAALLDIPD
-122 DWSDTTCSLLARI
+122 SWSDTTCSLQARI

-165 LLTVAMPQFY
+165 LLAVAIPQFY
-175 SGSLALHSG
+175 SGSLALRSG

-195 SELLGKDASDDIP
+195 SELLGNDASDDIP

-223 SLVSELQST
+223 SLISELQST
-232 ISGLQD
+232 ITGLQD
-238 SVAVTKATGDGVDIY
+238 SVAVTKATDEGVDIY

-262 TAFYRT
+262 TDFYRT

-314 EVSDQCLQRIHYE
+314 EVSDQLLQRIHYE
-327 LDLDVNALKALADEY
+327 LDLDVNALEALADE
-342 DDSYDDDYDYDDSYD
+342 
-357 DDYDYDDAYDDSYDD
+357 YDDSYDD

-384 DYDDAH
+384 DYDDAY
-390 DDDYDYDDMDDLY
+390 DDDYDYDDAHDDDHDYDDTDDLY

-454 GYDEAPSALMA
+454 GYGEAPSALMA
-465 VSLNYSQQQEAGT
+465 VSLNYNQQQEDGT
-478 ESAALSLSIDAD
+478 ESAALSLNIDAD

-554 ITSTAE
+554 ITAAAE

-599 LFMECSANAETWS
+599 LFMECSANAEAWS
-612 HLYAPQPESEP
+612 QLYAPESESEP
-623 ESEASDILDG
+623 ESEASDILD
-633 SSAVNASVIGGAD
+633 SNSAVNTSVIGG
-646 SPTAIFLAGKLG
+646 SNNPTAIFLAGKLG

>member
-1 MKETVTH
+1 
-8 NFYEL
+8 
-13 TAKRIPNIRQTG
+13 
-25 GPMNLRKSTIPA
+25 MNLRKSTIPA
-37 KRTFAAVLS
+37 RRTFAAVLS

-57 TSNDQTAAEELKAI
+57 TSNDQNAAEELKAI

-93 AKAASENGLQWHFAG
+93 AKAASENGLQWHFTG
-108 GLLPETAELLDIPD
+108 GLLPETAELLGIPD
-122 DWSDTTCSLLARI
+122 SWSDTTCSLLARI

-165 LLTVAMPQFY
+165 LLTVAIPQFY
-175 SGSLALHSG
+175 SGSLALRSG

-223 SLVSELQST
+223 SLISELQST
-232 ISGLQD
+232 ITGLQD
-238 SVAVTKATGDGVDIY
+238 SVAVTKTTDDGVDIY

-280 DDFSADDAEELE
+280 DDFSADDAEYLE

-342 DDSYDDDYDYDDSYD
+342 DDSYDDDYDYDDAYDDDYDYDDSY

-372 DYDYDDAYDDDY
+372 DYDYDDT
-384 DYDDAH
+384 
-390 DDDYDYDDMDDLY
+390 DDLY

-413 IHVNESVSELPKDI
+413 IHVNESVSELPEDI

-435 LAFANP
+435 LSFANP

-454 GYDEAPSALMA
+454 GYAEAPSALMA

-536 IEKGKRFRLDI
+536 IERGKCFRLDI

-554 ITSTAE
+554 ITATAE

-612 HLYAPQPESEP
+612 QLYAPEPESEP

>member
-1 MKETVTH
+1 
-8 NFYEL
+8 
-13 TAKRIPNIRQTG
+13 
-25 GPMNLRKSTIPA
+25 MNLRKSTIPA
-37 KRTFAAVLS
+37 RRTFAAVLS

-57 TSNDQTAAEELKAI
+57 TSNDQNAAEELKAI

-93 AKAASENGLQWHFAG
+93 AKAASENGLQWHFTG
-108 GLLPETAELLDIPD
+108 GLLPETAELLGIPD
-122 DWSDTTCSLLARI
+122 SWSDTTCSLLARI

-165 LLTVAMPQFY
+165 LLTVAIPQFY
-175 SGSLALHSG
+175 SGSLALRSG

-195 SELLGKDASDDIP
+195 SELLGKDTSNDIP

-223 SLVSELQST
+223 SLISELQST
-232 ISGLQD
+232 ITGLQD
-238 SVAVTKATGDGVDIY
+238 SVAVTKATDDGVDIY

-280 DDFSADDAEELE
+280 DDFSADDADE
-292 AQLEEMLTMFQSVL
+292 LEEMLTMFQSVL

-314 EVSDQCLQRIHYE
+314 EVSDQRLQRIHYE

-342 DDSYDDDYDYDDSYD
+342 DDAYD

-372 DYDYDDAYDDDY
+372 DYDYDYDDAYDDNY
-384 DYDDAH
+384 DYDDT
-390 DDDYDYDDMDDLY
+390 DDLY
-403 DSDHTGAAFG
+403 DLDHTGAAFG
-413 IHVNESVSELPKDI
+413 IHVNESVSELPEDI

-435 LAFANP
+435 LSFANP

-554 ITSTAE
+554 ITATAE

-612 HLYAPQPESEP
+612 QLYAPESESEP
-623 ESEASDILDG
+623 ESEASDILD
-633 SSAVNASVIGGAD
+633 SNSAVNTSVIGGAD

>member
-1 MKETVTH
+1 M
-8 NFYEL
+8 
-13 TAKRIPNIRQTG
+13 
-25 GPMNLRKSTIPA
+25 
-37 KRTFAAVLS
+37 
-46 AAMLIP
+46 
-52 SVSFA
+52 
-57 TSNDQTAAEELKAI
+57 KAI

-93 AKAASENGLQWHFAG
+93 AKAASENGLQWHFTG
-108 GLLPETAELLDIPD
+108 GLLPETAALLDIPD
-122 DWSDTTCSLLARI
+122 SWSDTTCSLQARI

-165 LLTVAMPQFY
+165 LLAVAIPQFY
-175 SGSLALHSG
+175 SGSLALRSG

-195 SELLGKDASDDIP
+195 SELLGNDASDDIP

-223 SLVSELQST
+223 SLISELQST
-232 ISGLQD
+232 ITGLQD
-238 SVAVTKATGDGVDIY
+238 SVAVTKATDEGVDIY

-314 EVSDQCLQRIHYE
+314 EVSDQLLQRIHYE
-327 LDLDVNALKALADEY
+327 LDLDVNALEALADE
-342 DDSYDDDYDYDDSYD
+342 
-357 DDYDYDDAYDDSYDD
+357 YDDSYDD

-384 DYDDAH
+384 DYDDAY
-390 DDDYDYDDMDDLY
+390 DDDYDYDDAHDDDHDYDDTDDLY

-454 GYDEAPSALMA
+454 GYGEAPSALMA
-465 VSLNYSQQQEAGT
+465 VSLNYSQQQEDGT
-478 ESAALSLSIDAD
+478 ESAALSLNIDAD

-554 ITSTAE
+554 ITAAAE

-612 HLYAPQPESEP
+612 QLYAPESESEP
-623 ESEASDILDG
+623 ESEASDILD
-633 SSAVNASVIGGAD
+633 SNSAVNTSVIGGAD
-646 SPTAIFLAGKLG
+646 NPTAIFLAGKLG

>member
-1 MKETVTH
+1 
-8 NFYEL
+8 
-13 TAKRIPNIRQTG
+13 
-25 GPMNLRKSTIPA
+25 MNLRKSTIPA
-37 KRTFAAVLS
+37 RRTFAAVLS

-57 TSNDQTAAEELKAI
+57 TSNDQNAAEELKAI

-93 AKAASENGLQWHFAG
+93 AKAASENGLQWHFTG
-108 GLLPETAELLDIPD
+108 GLLPETAELLGIPD
-122 DWSDTTCSLLARI
+122 SWSDTTCSLLARI

-154 LLDVSLYGDED
+154 LLDVSLYGDKD
-165 LLTVAMPQFY
+165 LLTVAIPQFY
-175 SGSLALHSG
+175 SGSLALRSG

-223 SLVSELQST
+223 FLISELQST
-232 ISGLQD
+232 ITGLQD
-238 SVAVTKATGDGVDIY
+238 SVAVTKTTDDGVDIY

-280 DDFSADDAEELE
+280 DDFSADDAEYLE

-314 EVSDQCLQRIHYE
+314 EVSDQRLQRIHYE

-342 DDSYDDDYDYDDSYD
+342 DDSYDDDYDYN
-357 DDYDYDDAYDDSYDD
+357 DAYDDSYDD
-372 DYDYDDAYDDDY
+372 DYDYDDT
-384 DYDDAH
+384 
-390 DDDYDYDDMDDLY
+390 DDLY

-435 LAFANP
+435 LSFANP

-478 ESAALSLSIDAD
+478 ESAALSLNIDAD

-509 ELAAQFSITDSDTDE
+509 ELAAQFSITDSDTNE

-536 IEKGKRFRLDI
+536 IEKGKCFRLDI

-554 ITSTAE
+554 ITATAE

-612 HLYAPQPESEP
+612 QLYAPEPESEP

-633 SSAVNASVIGGAD
+633 SSAVNTSVIGGAN

>member
-1 MKETVTH
+1 
-8 NFYEL
+8 
-13 TAKRIPNIRQTG
+13 
-25 GPMNLRKSTIPA
+25 MNLRKRTIPA
-37 KRTFAAVLS
+37 RRTFAAVLS

-57 TSNDQTAAEELKAI
+57 TSNDQNAAEELKAI

-93 AKAASENGLQWHFAG
+93 TKAASENGLQWHFTG
-108 GLLPETAELLDIPD
+108 GLLPETAALLGIPD
-122 DWSDTTCSLLARI
+122 GWSDTTCSLLTRI

-146 GLQHASDD
+146 GLQHASDN

-165 LLTVAMPQFY
+165 LLAVAIPQFY
-175 SGSLALHSG
+175 SGSLALRSG

-195 SELLGKDASDDIP
+195 SELLGNDASDDIP

-223 SLVSELQST
+223 SLISELQST
-232 ISGLQD
+232 ITGLQD
-238 SVAVTKATGDGVDIY
+238 SVAVTKATDEGVDIY

-262 TAFYRT
+262 TDFYRT

-314 EVSDQCLQRIHYE
+314 EVSDQLLQRIHYE
-327 LDLDVNALKALADEY
+327 LDLDVNALEALADE
-342 DDSYDDDYDYDDSYD
+342 
-357 DDYDYDDAYDDSYDD
+357 YDDSYDD

-384 DYDDAH
+384 DYDDAY
-390 DDDYDYDDMDDLY
+390 DDDYDYDDAHDDDHDYDDTDDLY

-454 GYDEAPSALMA
+454 GYGEAPSALMA
-465 VSLNYSQQQEAGT
+465 VSLNYSQQQEDGT

-554 ITSTAE
+554 ITAAAE

-612 HLYAPQPESEP
+612 QLYAPESESEP
-623 ESEASDILDG
+623 ESEASDILDS
-633 SSAVNASVIGGAD
+633 SSAVNTSVIGGANN
-646 SPTAIFLAGKLG
+646 PTAIFLAGKLG

>member
-1 MKETVTH
+1 
-8 NFYEL
+8 
-13 TAKRIPNIRQTG
+13 
-25 GPMNLRKSTIPA
+25 MNLRKRTIPA
-37 KRTFAAVLS
+37 RRTFAAVLS

-57 TSNDQTAAEELKAI
+57 TSNDQNAAEELKAI

-77 QSADSL
+77 QSVDSL

-93 AKAASENGLQWHFAG
+93 AKAASENGLQWHFTG
-108 GLLPETAELLDIPD
+108 GLLPETAALLGIPD
-122 DWSDTTCSLLARI
+122 GWSDTTCSLLTRI

-146 GLQHASDD
+146 GLQHASDN

-165 LLTVAMPQFY
+165 LLAVAIPQFY
-175 SGSLALHSG
+175 SGSLALRSG

-195 SELLGKDASDDIP
+195 SELLGNDASDDIP

-223 SLVSELQST
+223 SLISELQST
-232 ISGLQD
+232 ITGLQD
-238 SVAVTKATGDGVDIY
+238 SVAVTKATDEGVDIY

-262 TAFYRT
+262 TDFYRT

-314 EVSDQCLQRIHYE
+314 EVSDQLLQRIHYE
-327 LDLDVNALKALADEY
+327 LDLDVNALEALADE
-342 DDSYDDDYDYDDSYD
+342 
-357 DDYDYDDAYDDSYDD
+357 YDDSYDD

-384 DYDDAH
+384 DYDDAY
-390 DDDYDYDDMDDLY
+390 DDDYDYDDAHDDDHDYDDTDDLY

-454 GYDEAPSALMA
+454 GYGEAPSALMA
-465 VSLNYSQQQEAGT
+465 VSLNYNQQQEDGT
-478 ESAALSLSIDAD
+478 ESAALSLNIDAD

-554 ITSTAE
+554 ITAAAE

-612 HLYAPQPESEP
+612 QLYAPESESEP
-623 ESEASDILDG
+623 ESEASDILDS
-633 SSAVNASVIGGAD
+633 SSAVNTSVIGGANN
-646 SPTAIFLAGKLG
+646 PTAIFLAGKLG

>member
-1 MKETVTH
+1 
-8 NFYEL
+8 
-13 TAKRIPNIRQTG
+13 
-25 GPMNLRKSTIPA
+25 MNLRKRTIPA
-37 KRTFAAVLS
+37 RRTFAAVLS

-57 TSNDQTAAEELKAI
+57 TSNDQNAAEELKAI

-93 AKAASENGLQWHFAG
+93 TKAASENGLQWHFTG
-108 GLLPETAELLDIPD
+108 GLLPETAALLGIPD
-122 DWSDTTCSLLARI
+122 GWSDTTCSLLTRI
-135 DPKLKKYLFEA
+135 DPKLKKYRFEA

-165 LLTVAMPQFY
+165 LLAVAIPQFY
-175 SGSLALHSG
+175 SGSLALRSG

-195 SELLGKDASDDIP
+195 SELLGNDASDDIP

-223 SLVSELQST
+223 SLISELQST
-232 ISGLQD
+232 ITGLQD
-238 SVAVTKATGDGVDIY
+238 SVAVTKATDEGVDIY

-262 TAFYRT
+262 TDFYRT

-314 EVSDQCLQRIHYE
+314 EVSDQLLQRIHYE
-327 LDLDVNALKALADEY
+327 LDLDVNALEALADE
-342 DDSYDDDYDYDDSYD
+342 
-357 DDYDYDDAYDDSYDD
+357 YDDSYDD

-384 DYDDAH
+384 DYDDAY
-390 DDDYDYDDMDDLY
+390 DDDYDYDDAHDDDHDYDDTDDLY

-454 GYDEAPSALMA
+454 GYGEAPSALMA
-465 VSLNYSQQQEAGT
+465 VSLNYNQQQEDGT
-478 ESAALSLSIDAD
+478 ESAALSLNIDAD

-554 ITSTAE
+554 ITAAAE

-612 HLYAPQPESEP
+612 QLYAPESESEP
-623 ESEASDILDG
+623 ESEASDILDS
-633 SSAVNASVIGGAD
+633 SSAVNTSVIGGANG
-646 SPTAIFLAGKLG
+646 STAIFLAGKLG

>member
-1 MKETVTH
+1 
-8 NFYEL
+8 
-13 TAKRIPNIRQTG
+13 
-25 GPMNLRKSTIPA
+25 
-37 KRTFAAVLS
+37 
-46 AAMLIP
+46 
-52 SVSFA
+52 
-57 TSNDQTAAEELKAI
+57 
-71 LTAQQE
+71 
-77 QSADSL
+77 
-83 LEETLGLSQL
+83 
-93 AKAASENGLQWHFAG
+93 
-108 GLLPETAELLDIPD
+108 
-122 DWSDTTCSLLARI
+122 
-135 DPKLKKYLFEA
+135 
-146 GLQHASDD
+146 
-154 LLDVSLYGDED
+154 
-165 LLTVAMPQFY
+165 
-175 SGSLALHSG
+175 
-184 NFRQQYLKSGL
+184 
-195 SELLGKDASDDIP
+195 
-208 DLDLHFYPQTAASDD
+208 
-223 SLVSELQST
+223 
-232 ISGLQD
+232 
-238 SVAVTKATGDGVDIY
+238 
-253 TATLRADQL
+253 
-262 TAFYRT
+262 
-268 LFRQLLAPMQAL
+268 
-280 DDFSADDAEELE
+280 
-292 AQLEEMLTMFQSVL
+292 MFQSVL

-314 EVSDQCLQRIHYE
+314 EVSDQLLQRIHYE
-327 LDLDVNALKALADEY
+327 LDLDVNALEALADE
-342 DDSYDDDYDYDDSYD
+342 
-357 DDYDYDDAYDDSYDD
+357 YDDSYDD

-390 DDDYDYDDMDDLY
+390 DDDYDYDDAHDDDHDYDDTDDLY

-454 GYDEAPSALMA
+454 GYGEAPSALMA
-465 VSLNYSQQQEAGT
+465 VSLNYNQQQEDGT
-478 ESAALSLSIDAD
+478 ESAALSLNIDAD

-554 ITSTAE
+554 ITAAAE

-612 HLYAPQPESEP
+612 QLYAPESESEP
-623 ESEASDILDG
+623 ESEASDILDS
-633 SSAVNASVIGGAD
+633 SSAVNTSVIGGANN
-646 SPTAIFLAGKLG
+646 PTAIFLAGKLG

>member
-1 MKETVTH
+1 
-8 NFYEL
+8 
-13 TAKRIPNIRQTG
+13 
-25 GPMNLRKSTIPA
+25 MNLRKRTIPA
-37 KRTFAAVLS
+37 RRTFAAVLS

-57 TSNDQTAAEELKAI
+57 TSNDQNAAEELKAI

-93 AKAASENGLQWHFAG
+93 AKAASENGLQWHFTG
-108 GLLPETAELLDIPD
+108 GLLPETAALLGIPD
-122 DWSDTTCSLLARI
+122 GWSDTTCSLLTRI
-135 DPKLKKYLFEA
+135 DPNLKKYLFEA

-165 LLTVAMPQFY
+165 LLAVAIPQFY
-175 SGSLALHSG
+175 SGSLALRSG

-195 SELLGKDASDDIP
+195 SELLGNDASDDIP

-223 SLVSELQST
+223 SLISELQST
-232 ISGLQD
+232 ITGLQD
-238 SVAVTKATGDGVDIY
+238 SVAVTKATDEGVDIY

-262 TAFYRT
+262 TDFYRT

-314 EVSDQCLQRIHYE
+314 EVSDQLLQRIHYE
-327 LDLDVNALKALADEY
+327 LDLDVNALEALADE
-342 DDSYDDDYDYDDSYD
+342 
-357 DDYDYDDAYDDSYDD
+357 YDDSYDD

-384 DYDDAH
+384 DYDDAY
-390 DDDYDYDDMDDLY
+390 DDDYDYDDAHDDDHDYDDTDDLY

-454 GYDEAPSALMA
+454 GYGEAPSALMA
-465 VSLNYSQQQEAGT
+465 VSLNYNQQQEDGT
-478 ESAALSLSIDAD
+478 ESAALSLNIDAD

-554 ITSTAE
+554 ITAAAE

-612 HLYAPQPESEP
+612 QLYAPESESEP
-623 ESEASDILDG
+623 ESEASDILDS
-633 SSAVNASVIGGAD
+633 SSAVNTSVIGGANN
-646 SPTAIFLAGKLG
+646 PTAIFLAGKLG

>member
-1 MKETVTH
+1 
-8 NFYEL
+8 
-13 TAKRIPNIRQTG
+13 
-25 GPMNLRKSTIPA
+25 MNLRKSTIPA
-37 KRTFAAVLS
+37 RRTFAAVLS

-57 TSNDQTAAEELKAI
+57 TSNDQNAAEELKAI

-83 LEETLGLSQL
+83 LEETLGLSHL
-93 AKAASENGLQWHFAG
+93 AKAASENGLQWHFTG
-108 GLLPETAELLDIPD
+108 GLLPETAELLGIPD
-122 DWSDTTCSLLARI
+122 SWSDTTCSLQARI

-165 LLTVAMPQFY
+165 LLAVAIPQFY
-175 SGSLALHSG
+175 SGSLALRSG

-195 SELLGKDASDDIP
+195 SELLGNDASDDIP

-223 SLVSELQST
+223 SLISELQST
-232 ISGLQD
+232 ITGLQD
-238 SVAVTKATGDGVDIY
+238 SVAVTKATDEGVDIY

-262 TAFYRT
+262 TDFYRT

-280 DDFSADDAEELE
+280 DDFSADDAEYLE

-314 EVSDQCLQRIHYE
+314 EVSDQRLQRIHYE
-327 LDLDVNALKALADEY
+327 LDLDVNALEALADE
-342 DDSYDDDYDYDDSYD
+342 
-357 DDYDYDDAYDDSYDD
+357 YDDSYDD

-384 DYDDAH
+384 DYDDSYDDYDYDDAYDDSY
-390 DDDYDYDDMDDLY
+390 DDDYDYDDTDDLY
-403 DSDHTGAAFG
+403 DLDHTGAAFG
-413 IHVNESVSELPKDI
+413 IHVNESVSELPEDI

-435 LAFANP
+435 LSFANP

-536 IEKGKRFRLDI
+536 IEKGKCFRLDI

-554 ITSTAE
+554 ITATAE

-612 HLYAPQPESEP
+612 QLYAPEPESEP

-646 SPTAIFLAGKLG
+646 FPTAIFLAGKLG

>member
-1 MKETVTH
+1 
-8 NFYEL
+8 
-13 TAKRIPNIRQTG
+13 
-25 GPMNLRKSTIPA
+25 
-37 KRTFAAVLS
+37 
-46 AAMLIP
+46 
-52 SVSFA
+52 
-57 TSNDQTAAEELKAI
+57 
-71 LTAQQE
+71 
-77 QSADSL
+77 
-83 LEETLGLSQL
+83 
-93 AKAASENGLQWHFAG
+93 
-108 GLLPETAELLDIPD
+108 
-122 DWSDTTCSLLARI
+122 
-135 DPKLKKYLFEA
+135 
-146 GLQHASDD
+146 
-154 LLDVSLYGDED
+154 
-165 LLTVAMPQFY
+165 
-175 SGSLALHSG
+175 
-184 NFRQQYLKSGL
+184 
-195 SELLGKDASDDIP
+195 
-208 DLDLHFYPQTAASDD
+208 
-223 SLVSELQST
+223 
-232 ISGLQD
+232 
-238 SVAVTKATGDGVDIY
+238 
-253 TATLRADQL
+253 
-262 TAFYRT
+262 
-268 LFRQLLAPMQAL
+268 
-280 DDFSADDAEELE
+280 
-292 AQLEEMLTMFQSVL
+292 
-306 PEEIPVQF
+306 
-314 EVSDQCLQRIHYE
+314 
-327 LDLDVNALKALADEY
+327 
-342 DDSYDDDYDYDDSYD
+342 
-357 DDYDYDDAYDDSYDD
+357 
-372 DYDYDDAYDDDY
+372 
-384 DYDDAH
+384 
-390 DDDYDYDDMDDLY
+390 MDDLY

-454 GYDEAPSALMA
+454 GYDESPSALMA
-465 VSLNYSQQQEAGT
+465 VSLNYGQQQEAGT

-560 DMESLGITASLSVD
+560 DMESLGITASLSVA
-574 AEPGDIVT
+574 AEPGDIVP

-612 HLYAPQPESEP
+612 QLYAPQPESEP